1 MLDVHVDQ
9 PMEDNIFSFLNV
21 FQVSSED
28 NIQTFEY
35 TNFIFSGSDN
45 CSGGILCID
54 FWGASDRNSCLWYV
68 HNEITSQR
76 LKKGNSRGT
85 LS

>member
-35 TNFIFSGSDN
+35 TNFIFSGSD
-45 CSGGILCID
+45 IVPEEY
-54 FWGASDRNSCLWYV
+54 YV
-68 HNEITSQR
+68 LTFGVHLIETHVYDMFIMR
-76 LKKGNSRGT
+76 
-85 LS
+85 